1 MGRASSPSSALPG
14 GTMKPAANYNLVII
28 EPTSGHVETQQ
39 RVSFASLGVKER
51 QHIEQWLID
60 HPEILGERLL
70 VITKEFAE
78 FEQSQKRLDILA
90 LDENKKLVVLE
101 LKRDAS
107 GSLAELQAIRYAA
120 MCSTMTFDKLV
131 DLYAKFSRRGVE
143 EAKTRIRE
151 FVHDEEFS
159 VVDDR
164 PRIILVAGAFE
175 DQHLTSTVLWLGK
188 FGIDI
193 TCVELTPYQLPGSKK
208 LAIVPRVII
217 PLPQAIEYLIQV
229 KEKELAESSLSRSAQ
244 VWRERNQ
251 QILNCFRELMPDKT
265 PPSAS
270 PRNIMQIHTGV
281 AGLHFEWGYFV
292 REKVLIVGI
301 HFESSSKH
309 TNQQR
314 YERFRKQRAKLERAV
329 GGKLEFNPHWRDSW
343 ASISLKKSCAQ
354 WSDEMAQWAATKMV
368 GLIRVAQ
375 PIIDDLRS

>member
-1 MGRASSPSSALPG
+1 
-14 GTMKPAANYNLVII
+14 MKSAANYSLVII

-51 QHIEQWLID
+51 QHIEQWLIA

-70 VITKEFAE
+70 VIKPEFAE
-78 FEQSQKRLDILA
+78 FDQSQKRLDILA

-101 LKRDAS
+101 IKRDAS
-107 GSLAELQAIRYAA
+107 GSLADLQAIRYAA
-120 MCSTMTFDKLV
+120 MCSTMTFKKLV
-131 DLYAKFSRRGVE
+131 DKYAESLKCETE
-143 EAKTRIRE
+143 EAEKRIRE
-151 FVHDEEFS
+151 FVHDNEFK
-159 VVDDR
+159 VLDDR

-175 DQHLTSTVLWLGK
+175 DQHLTSTVLWLRK
-188 FGIDI
+188 FDIDI
-193 TCVELTPYQLPGSKK
+193 TCVELTPYQLPGTKK
-208 LAIVPRVII
+208 LAIVPKVII

-229 KEKELAESSLSRSAQ
+229 KEKELAEKLFHSEQ

-270 PRNIMQIHTGV
+270 TRNIMQIHTGV
-281 AGLHFEWGYFV
+281 AGLHFEWGYLV

-314 YERFRKQRAKLERAV
+314 YEHFRRQRPKLERAV
-329 GGKLEFNPHWRDSW
+329 GGKLEFNRLWRDSW
-343 ASISLKKSCAQ
+343 ASINLKKSCAQ
-354 WSDEMAQWAATKMV
+354 WSDEMAQWAATKMAD
-368 GLIRVAQ
+368 LIRVTQ
-375 PIIDDLRS
+375 PIIDDMRS